1 MKLKFATALSGVT
14 LLLSTAVAQ
23 AVTISGNDKM
33 CTLHSGAVKIGCVGG
48 KRCTGYYTDSHGAR
62 VCRGWVA
69 CK

>member
-1 MKLKFATALSGVT
+1 MKLKFAIAFSAGV
-14 LLLSTAVAQ
+14 LLFSTAGAQ
-23 AVTISGNDKM
+23 AVTISGNGKT
-33 CTLHSGAVKIGCVGG
+33 CTLHSGVVKIGCVGG